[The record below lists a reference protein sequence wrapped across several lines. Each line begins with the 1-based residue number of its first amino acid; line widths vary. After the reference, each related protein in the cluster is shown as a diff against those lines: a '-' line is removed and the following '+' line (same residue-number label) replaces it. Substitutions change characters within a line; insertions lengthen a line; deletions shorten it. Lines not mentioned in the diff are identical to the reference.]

1 MRLCTQNEKNRA
13 CIYIYSAMGLYQD
26 AVEKALQVDVKIAK
40 KWQDDET
47 RKKTWTLIAKH
58 TIDAGGEI
66 KDAMN
71 ILKEM
76 DLLKIEEICRFS
88 RTLC

>member
-1 MRLCTQNEKNRA
+1 
-13 CIYIYSAMGLYQD
+13 MGLYQD

-40 KWQDDET
+40 EMAGTPKDDET
-47 RKKTWTLIAKH
+47 RKKLWTLIAKH

-71 ILKEM
+71 I
-76 DLLKIEEICRFS
+76 
-88 RTLC
+88 